1 VFTVDSLMAG
11 KDAVVQ
17 QIYDRLTGELRALG
31 PVGQDAKK
39 TSIHLTAGEGG
50 TGFAGVHP
58 RRAGILL
65 NVRTAAPIDSP
76 RVRKLEQVSRSRFH
90 NEILLSSPDEVDA
103 ELAGWLGDAYR
114 LAAPKD

>member
-1 VFTVDSLMAG
+1 MFTVDSLIAG

-17 QIYDRLTGELRALG
+17 QIYDRLMDALRALG

-50 TGFAGVHP
+50 IAFAGVHP
-58 RRAGILL
+58 RRAAILL
-65 NVRTAAPIDSP
+65 NVRTSAPIESP

-103 ELAGWLGDAYR
+103 ELAGWLREAYE
-114 LAAPKD
+114 LSAAKS

>member
-1 VFTVDSLMAG
+1 MFTVDSLMAG